1 MSRPTSDGSAGTKTT
16 SALPPRRLNN
26 LTIVLPAFNE
36 ETAIGP
42 LIEQLQTQYPD
53 TVLLVVDDGS
63 TDRTAD
69 IVRGKQVRLVRHTEN
84 RGYGAAW
91 KSGVDAADT
100 RYIAFFD
107 SDGQFHP
114 NDVARL
120 YDRFLVSTADMAS
133 GCRGQGSHVD
143 LIRAPGKLLVSFV
156 ARLLVGRKIPDLNCG
171 LRIFDRELLARYLR
185 LLPNGFSASATSMI
199 LFQNRGYRVEFV
211 DIVTTR
217 RLGQS
222 SVSIVK
228 DGFNTLTLIMRLVAL
243 FNPMRLFSVV
253 AASLLAF
260 GLVYSLVEIVMR
272 GLGMPV
278 FGAVVLIAST
288 MIFLI
293 GLVCDQI
300 ATLRLEI
307 YDAAAPPQQA
317 RRPGKVVVEEPDG
330 VSSQAA

>member
-1 MSRPTSDGSAGTKTT
+1 MSESSGSGLGLAE
-16 SALPPRRLNN
+16 PPRRLRS
-26 LTIVLPAFNE
+26 LTIVLPAFDE
-36 ETAIGP
+36 EAAIGTV
-42 LIEQLQTQYPD
+42 IERLRARYPD
-53 TVLLVVDDGS
+53 TPILVVDDGS

-69 IVRGKQVRLVRHTEN
+69 IVRAHQVRLVRHTEN

-91 KSGVDAADT
+91 KSGVGAADT

-107 SDGQFHP
+107 SDGQFDP
-114 NDVARL
+114 DDVGRL
-120 YDRFLVSTADMAS
+120 YDRFLASTADMVS
-133 GCRGQGSHVD
+133 GCRTQGSHVD
-143 LIRAPGKLLVSFV
+143 PIRAPGKLLVGWV

-199 LFQNRGYRVEFV
+199 LFQNRGYRVDFV
-211 DIVTTR
+211 DIVTAK
-217 RLGQS
+217 RLGNS

-228 DGFNTLTLIMRLVAL
+228 DGINTLLLIMRLVAL
-243 FNPMRLFSVV
+243 FNPIRLFNVV
-253 AASLLAF
+253 AASLLTF
-260 GLVYSLVEIVMR
+260 GAVYSLAEIVTR

-278 FGAVVLIAST
+278 LGAVVVIAST

-307 YDAAAPPQQA
+307 YDAAAPLQSS
-317 RRPGKVVVEEPDG
+317 RRPGQVIVEEPEGDT
-330 VSSQAA
+330 STQAA